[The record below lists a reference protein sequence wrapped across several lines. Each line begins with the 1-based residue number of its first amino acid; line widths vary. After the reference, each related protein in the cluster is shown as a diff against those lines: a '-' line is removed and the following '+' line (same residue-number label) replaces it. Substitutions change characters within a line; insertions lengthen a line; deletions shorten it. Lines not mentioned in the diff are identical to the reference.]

1 MLAGMNMLAAAAAEA
16 VHEAHEAAA
25 AAHQAQGGGGLPQ
38 LNVHTFSPQLFWL
51 VLTFAALFFVLWK
64 VLLPRIGEVIEERS
78 DRIARDI
85 EAAQRL
91 KSDTD
96 KALAEYEKA
105 LSDARS
111 KASGIAKETRDRIG
125 ADTEAKK
132 ASVEKTLAAKLTEA
146 EKRISAS
153 KSKALSA
160 VNEIAVD
167 TAGAVV
173 SKLIGQNVS
182 ADEVKKALAQVAG
195 E

>member
-16 VHEAHEAAA
+16 VHEAHEA

-51 VLTFAALFFVLWK
+51 VLTFAVLFFVLWK
-64 VLLPRIGEVIEERS
+64 VLLPRVGEVIEERA
-78 DRIARDI
+78 DRIARDL

-91 KSDTD
+91 KGDTD

-105 LSDARS
+105 LADARS
-111 KASGIAKETRDRIG
+111 KASGIAKETRDRLSQET
-125 ADTEAKK
+125 DAKK
-132 ASVEKTLAAKLTEA
+132 AGVEKTLAAKLAEA
-146 EKRISAS
+146 EKRIGES
-153 KSKALSA
+153 KSKALA
-160 VNEIAVD
+160 VVNEIAAD